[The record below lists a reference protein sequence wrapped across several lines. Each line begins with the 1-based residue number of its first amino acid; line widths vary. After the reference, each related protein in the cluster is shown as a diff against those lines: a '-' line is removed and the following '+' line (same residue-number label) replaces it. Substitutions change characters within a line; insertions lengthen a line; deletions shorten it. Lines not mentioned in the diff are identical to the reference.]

1 MDEKSADID
10 PTTVF
15 RLDII
20 FRRFYMLGF
29 FFFNAVYW
37 ALLAHYSQQQANA
50 IEKTFN
56 DTQRIFI
63 DFEGGS
69 TLQAVEQEEESV
81 EQSGLFTFYSAHINV
96 TFKNAGYSSN
106 YTYCIC

>member
-10 PTTVF
+10 PMTVF

-56 DTQRIFI
+56 ETQRIFI

-69 TLQAVEQEEESV
+69 TLQTVGKQEESV
-81 EQSGLFTFYSAHINV
+81 EESAVFKFYSAPINV
-96 TFKNAGYSSN
+96 T
-106 YTYCIC
+106 